1 MTDSREAHKFDPVGR
16 GLCSVC
22 NLPKNVL
29 QHKRWA
35 EKEYEE
41 ALMAE
46 QALLNLDGEWS
57 QEEEDRRIEKA
68 IKKVRIGD
76 TVYWRDPEDGESS
89 GYYAIN
95 NIRNDEELGEPIF
108 TLENEMEVTAGD
120 LDFDCEEFTPGTRL
134 PLDDR
139 EISISWE
146 QAKAEG
152 DRLLDE
158 LQAAALRRVAAKRN
172 LSKYDG

>member
-1 MTDSREAHKFDPVGR
+1 V
-16 GLCSVC
+16 CS
-22 NLPKNVL
+22 LPKKVL

-46 QALLNLDGEWS
+46 QALLNLGGEWS

-108 TLENEMEVTAGD
+108 TLEKEIEVTAGE
-120 LDFDCEEFTPGTRL
+120 LDFDCAEFTPGTRR
-134 PLDDR
+134 PKDDR
-139 EISISWE
+139 EKSISLE
-146 QAKAEG
+146 QANADLDKLLAE
-152 DRLLDE
+152 LE
-158 LQAAALRRVAAKRN
+158 AAALRRVAAKSN

>member
-1 MTDSREAHKFDPVGR
+1 M
-16 GLCSVC
+16 C
-22 NLPKNVL
+22 NLPKEVL

-41 ALMAE
+41 ALKAE
-46 QALLNLDGEWS
+46 QALLNLGGEWS

-68 IKKVRIGD
+68 IKKARIGD

-108 TLENEMEVTAGD
+108 TLENEMEVTAD
-120 LDFDCEEFTPGTRL
+120 ELDFDCEEFTPGTRR
-134 PLDDR
+134 PLDGR
-139 EISISWE
+139 EISISYE
-146 QAKAEG
+146 ESEAEMN
-152 DRLLDE
+152 RLLAE
-158 LQAAALRRVAAKRN
+158 LEAAALRRVAAKSI
-172 LSKYDG
+172 LSKFDK